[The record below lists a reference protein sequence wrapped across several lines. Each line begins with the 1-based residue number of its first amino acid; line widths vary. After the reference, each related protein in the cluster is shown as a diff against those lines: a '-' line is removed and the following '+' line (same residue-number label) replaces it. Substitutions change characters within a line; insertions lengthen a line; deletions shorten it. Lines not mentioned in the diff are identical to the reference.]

1 MSTAQTVPLVDLQGL
16 TFQRAGS
23 GPRRSGTGQQ
33 TAAADDAF
41 SLQVPRFRLAR
52 SEALVIGGPS
62 GSGKS
67 TFLDLLA
74 LLRRPTSSSVFRLA
88 GRDAGALWQMSAR
101 AARTRLRAGMI
112 GYVLQTGGLLPYL
125 DVEENLRLPQR
136 LLGHGDPRWVTH
148 LLEVLGLSALRHRL
162 PAALSIGERQRVA
175 VARAVA
181 HRPALV
187 LADEPTA
194 SLDPAHGERVLALL
208 VSLCREAGAGLVV
221 VSHDAAIADRHRLEP
236 VGCRRVAGHSVIE
249 R

>member
-1 MSTAQTVPLVDLQGL
+1 MNTTQAVPLIDLQAL
-16 TFQRAGS
+16 TFQRAAARG
-23 GPRRSGTGQQ
+23 RR
-33 TAAADDAF
+33 AAAAGDAF
-41 SLQVPRFRLAR
+41 ALQVPRFRLAPH
-52 SEALVIGGPS
+52 EALVIGGPS

-74 LLRRPTSSSVFRLA
+74 LLRPPTTVTTFRLA
-88 GRDAGALWQMSAR
+88 GRDAGALWRTSAR

-136 LLGHGDPRWVTH
+136 LLGPGDPSWIAH
-148 LLEVLGLSALRHRL
+148 LLDVLGLTALRRRL

-181 HRPALV
+181 HRPPLV

-194 SLDPAHGERVLALL
+194 SLDPVHGERVLALL
-208 VSLCREAGAGLVV
+208 VSLCQQAGAGLIVV
-221 VSHDAAIADRHRLEP
+221 THDATIADRHRLEP
-236 VGCRRVAGHSVIE
+236 VWCRRVAGHAVIE

>member
-1 MSTAQTVPLVDLQGL
+1 MNTGQAVPLVDVQAL
-16 TFQRAGS
+16 TFRRRAG
-23 GPRRSGTGQQ
+23 GRHD
-33 TAAADDAF
+33 AAHGDAF
-41 SLQVPRFRLAR
+41 TLQVPRFRLASR
-52 SEALVIGGPS
+52 EALVIGGPS

-74 LLRRPTSSSVFRLA
+74 LLRAPTTLAGFRLA
-88 GRDAGALWQMSAR
+88 GHDAGALWRTSAR
-101 AARTRLRAGMI
+101 AARTRLRAGTI

-136 LLGHGDPRWVTH
+136 LLGSGDRAWIAH
-148 LLEVLGLSALRHRL
+148 LLEVLGLGALRRRL

-181 HRPALV
+181 HRPLLV

-194 SLDPAHGERVLALL
+194 SLDPQHGARVLVLL
-208 VSLCREAGAGLVV
+208 VSLCREAGAGLIV
-221 VSHDAAIADRHRLEP
+221 VSHDATIAERHRLEP
-236 VGCRRVAGHSVIE
+236 VWCRRVGDRSVIE

>member
-1 MSTAQTVPLVDLQGL
+1 MNTTQAVPLIDLQAL
-16 TFQRAGS
+16 TFQRAAARG
-23 GPRRSGTGQQ
+23 RE
-33 TAAADDAF
+33 AAAAGEAF
-41 SLQVPRFRLAR
+41 ALQVPRFRLAPG
-52 SEALVIGGPS
+52 EALAIGGPS

-74 LLRRPTSSSVFRLA
+74 LLRRPTTLSAFRLA
-88 GRDAGALWQMSAR
+88 GHDAGALWLSSAR
-101 AARTRLRAGMI
+101 AARTRLRAATL

-136 LLGHGDPRWVTH
+136 LLGRGDPAWVTH
-148 LLEVLGLSALRHRL
+148 LLEALGLTALRRRL

-175 VARAVA
+175 VARAIA

-194 SLDPAHGERVLALL
+194 SLDPAHGERVLTLL
-208 VSLCREAGAGLVV
+208 VSLCRQAGAGLIVV
-221 VSHDAAIADRHRLEP
+221 THDTTIADRHRLEP
-236 VGCRRVAGHSVIE
+236 VWCRRLAGHSVIE